1 MKQAV
6 AQEIPKSRLPLYIR
20 RRVCVTFSEKRK
32 KEKESQFWVL
42 GFGFHFLG
50 VIYFL

>member
-6 AQEIPKSRLPLYIR
+6 AQEIPISRLPLYIR

-32 KEKESQFWVL
+32 RKPVM
-42 GFGFHFLG
+42 GFGFLFLG
-50 VIYFL
+50 VI